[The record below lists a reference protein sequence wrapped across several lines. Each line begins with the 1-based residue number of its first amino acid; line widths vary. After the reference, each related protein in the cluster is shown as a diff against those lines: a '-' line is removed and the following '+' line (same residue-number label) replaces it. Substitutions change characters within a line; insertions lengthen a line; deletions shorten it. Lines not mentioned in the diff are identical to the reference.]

1 MSELR
6 GQEMKGLPTNPM
18 IQAWERE
25 GNRRMVTRK
34 IKVGRKWVRVPLYD
48 KIKKIKKK
56 LWYGQGKFKWS
67 CEVEEC

>member
-1 MSELR
+1 
-6 GQEMKGLPTNPM
+6 MKGTPTNPI

-48 KIKKIKKK
+48 TIHKAKKR
-56 LWYGQGKFKWS
+56 LVYGNQKFKGC
-67 CEVEEC
+67 CEVEEI